1 MPLIAPPSISPKE
14 IQAAA
19 AAWLAR
25 RNNGEHSA
33 DDQRAFLV
41 WLNASQANREAF
53 AKAEALWEQMR
64 GLDGV
69 ADRQLA
75 EARAFLASHRRQ
87 PARRRY
93 AVAALALIT
102 AGAVWQAD
110 WLSYLNDQTYQTAV
124 GQSQSVDLADG
135 SRLELNTNSEARV
148 HYSRHGREV
157 RLAHGQAVFTV
168 AHGDHRPFE
177 VFAGKGK
184 IRDVGTQF
192 DVRYNE
198 DWVSVAV
205 LDGEVEVA
213 GGPDSSPKPLRRG
226 QQLSYTPSGEITV
239 TQAID
244 INTFSAWREHK
255 LVFQG
260 QPLLQVLEELGRY
273 HRVSITVTAPKIMET
288 KVSGIFPTD
297 NLQQAMQTIAT
308 TLPIKLTQT
317 GAQSWQIDRAEP

>member
-1 MPLIAPPSISPKE
+1 MPLTDAPSATKE
-14 IQAAA
+14 TQATA

-33 DDQRAFLV
+33 EDQRAFLV
-41 WLNASQANREAF
+41 WLNATKANRAAF

-64 GLDGV
+64 GLDTI
-69 ADRQLA
+69 ADQQLVD
-75 EARAFLASHRRQ
+75 ARAFLANNRQQ

-93 AVAALALIT
+93 AVAALSFIT
-102 AGAVWQAD
+102 AGVVWQAD

-124 GQSQSVDLADG
+124 GQSQSFNLADG
-135 SRLELNTNSEARV
+135 SRLELNTNSAAKV

-168 AHGDHRPFE
+168 AHEDHRPF
-177 VFAGKGK
+177 VVYAGKGK

-192 DVRYNE
+192 DVRHND

-205 LDGEVEVA
+205 LDGEVEVSGRVDA
-213 GGPDSSPKPLRRG
+213 LPKPLHRG
-226 QQLSYTPSGEITV
+226 QQLNYKPSGEV
-239 TQAID
+239 TSVQAID
-244 INTFSAWREHK
+244 INTFSAWRERK

-260 QPLLQVLEELGRY
+260 QPLKDVLEELGRY
-273 HRVSITVTAPKIMET
+273 HRATVTVTAPKILET

-297 NLQQAMQTIAT
+297 NLSQAMQTIAT
-308 TLPIKLTQT
+308 ALPIKLTQT
-317 GAQSWQIDRAEP
+317 GAQSWQIDRR

>member
-1 MPLIAPPSISPKE
+1 MLPTNSPSAKE
-14 IQAAA
+14 IQATA

-25 RNNGEHSA
+25 RSNGEHSA
-33 DDQRAFLV
+33 EDQRAFLV
-41 WLNASQANREAF
+41 WLNDNEANRAAF

-64 GLDGV
+64 GLDSI

-75 EARAFLASHRRQ
+75 EARAFLASNRQ
-87 PARRRY
+87 QPTRLRF

-102 AGAVWQAD
+102 AGVVWQAD

-124 GQSQSVDLADG
+124 GQSQSFNLADG
-135 SRLELNTNSEARV
+135 SRLELNTNSAAKV

-168 AHGDHRPFE
+168 AHEDHRPF
-177 VFAGKGK
+177 VVYAGKGK

-192 DVRYNE
+192 DVRHND

-205 LDGEVEVA
+205 LDGEVEVSGRVDA
-213 GGPDSSPKPLRRG
+213 LPKPLHRG
-226 QQLSYTPSGEITV
+226 QQLNYKPSGEV
-239 TQAID
+239 TSVQAID
-244 INTFSAWREHK
+244 INTFSAWRERK

-260 QPLLQVLEELGRY
+260 QPLKDVLEELGRY
-273 HRVSITVTAPKIMET
+273 HRATVTVTAPKILET

-297 NLQQAMQTIAT
+297 NLSQAMQTIAT
-308 TLPIKLTQT
+308 ALPIKLTQT
-317 GAQSWQIDRAEP
+317 GAQSWQIDRR